1 MYSQKIE
8 TMESTRVE
16 CVFIDEHKATDGM
29 KESLSRL
36 VDLLK
41 CRLCNQVS
49 HCIVFA
55 YCSCVCSLKLFRRN
69 YNLSFLINRRHLVR
83 AHIHFVSVASMNI
96 AAMLGCAPWKDVECQ
111 CQLSVAMGAPIG
123 KLTRN

>member
-55 YCSCVCSLKLFRRN
+55 YLLLRLF
-69 YNLSFLINRRHLVR
+69 SKTFLTELQ
-83 AHIHFVSVASMNI
+83 S
-96 AAMLGCAPWKDVECQ
+96 
-111 CQLSVAMGAPIG
+111 
-123 KLTRN
+123 